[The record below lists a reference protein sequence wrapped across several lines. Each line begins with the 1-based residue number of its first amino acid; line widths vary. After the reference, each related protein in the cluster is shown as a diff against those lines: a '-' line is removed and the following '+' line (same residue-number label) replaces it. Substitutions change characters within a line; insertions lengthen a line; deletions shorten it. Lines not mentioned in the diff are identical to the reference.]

1 MNIFKYRIKDIL
13 INTTLVKDLEL
24 LKDELLI
31 QNRDLITEVQ
41 GYKEAYESLSS
52 GNKHLVKQFN
62 KLRIEADDLMEENVS
77 LASEI
82 KSNQR
87 QIHEMEKEIGEF
99 KSNRKTSSTVS
110 RKPNK
115 NSRKKNTKFSTK
127 K

>member
-1 MNIFKYRIKDIL
+1 
-13 INTTLVKDLEL
+13 
-24 LKDELLI
+24 
-31 QNRDLITEVQ
+31 
-41 GYKEAYESLSS
+41 
-52 GNKHLVKQFN
+52 VKQFN